1 MKVLKPILLI
11 FILVQALW
19 ALTGQDVMDKMEARE
34 TGKTMHAIMKMTLID
49 KNGESRERIIEMWS
63 MVYDEA
69 KNLSQNVM
77 EFKSPA
83 TVKGTRFLQIEQD
96 GRNDDQWIFLPALG
110 RIRRI
115 AASEGN
121 ASFMGSD
128 FTYDD
133 MTLQSGHD
141 KKREHI
147 LLRDETMGKHDC
159 YVVESLGKD
168 GDDSQYSKLISWITK
183 EHFIPVRVEFYDKID
198 GELLKIL
205 TIDEN
210 IEKVNGIWTVFIT
223 QMENVRENHKTL
235 LTTLRN
241 PEGLPFI
248 EYNKT
253 IDPRRFTQNFLQ
265 TGQTK

>member
-11 FILVQALW
+11 FILFQALW
-19 ALTGQDVMDKMEARE
+19 ALTGQDVMDNMEARE

-49 KNGESRERIIEMWS
+49 KNGESRERIIETWS
-63 MVYDEA
+63 MIYDEE
-69 KNLSQNVM
+69 KNLNQSVM

-110 RIRRI
+110 RVRRI

-133 MTLQSGHD
+133 MKLQSGHGD
-141 KKREHI
+141 REHQ
-147 LLRDETMGKHDC
+147 LLREERTGKFDC
-159 YVVESLGKD
+159 YVVESRSKD
-168 GDDSQYSKLISWITK
+168 GSDSQYAKLISWITK
-183 EHFIPVRVEFYDKID
+183 EHFIPVQVEFYDKND
-198 GELLKIL
+198 GELLKVL
-205 TIDEN
+205 TTDEN
-210 IEKVNGIWTVFIT
+210 IEKIDGIWTVFDTKI
-223 QMENVRENHKTL
+223 ENIRENHRTR

-241 PEGLPFI
+241 AEGLPFI

-253 IDPRRFTQNFLQ
+253 IDPRRFTQNFIR
-265 TGQTK
+265 TGQAK